1 MTAADL
7 QQDRASTDVATVE
20 RITRALIDAGPDESA
35 VVAEICRIAESLGLQ
50 TVVTDASPGRPN
62 VEVVLFGEPGPG
74 LLFLGH
80 SDVVPAGEGWTG
92 DPFRS
97 RVHDG
102 RIVGRGA
109 CDMKGGLA
117 AILAAMGSLA
127 RRGVVPARTVTLA
140 CVVDEEDT
148 GLGIRAWVSDRT
160 DQTGRPPAFTVD
172 GGRPPAFRVDDGRP
186 PAFTGCVVAEPTAG
200 TVIVGCRGAANIVL
214 TVTGR
219 SAHAGRPENGRSAV
233 VAAARLVG
241 EIDGLH
247 AELATVPH
255 PVLGAASWNVGRID
269 GGTGPSIVAGR
280 CRLEIDRRLLPDD
293 DVDAVVADLLRRA
306 RLVTDLDVDAYVE
319 MEMPGFLTDE
329 SSPLVESALAA
340 LRSTGA
346 PDPSTAVWTASCD
359 GGFVARDLGVPTIV
373 LGPGD
378 LEAQAH
384 QPDESVDLLEVARL
398 SRAYARLMTEQRP

>member
-50 TVVTDASPGRPN
+50 TVVTDASPGRPT
-62 VEVVLFGEPGPG
+62 VEVVLPGEPGPG

-80 SDVVPAGEGWTG
+80 SDVVPAGEGWSG
-92 DPFRS
+92 NPFRS

-117 AILAAMGSLA
+117 AVLAAMGSLA

-160 DQTGRPPAFTVD
+160 DQT
-172 GGRPPAFRVDDGRP
+172 GRPPAFRVDDGRP

-233 VAAARLVG
+233 VAAARVVG

>member
-62 VEVVLFGEPGPG
+62 VEVVLPGEPGPG

-80 SDVVPAGEGWTG
+80 SDVVPAGEGWSG
-92 DPFRS
+92 NPFRS

-117 AILAAMGSLA
+117 AVLAAMGSLA

-160 DQTGRPPAFTVD
+160 DQTGRPPAFRVD
-172 GGRPPAFRVDDGRP
+172 DGRPPAFRVDDGRP

-233 VAAARLVG
+233 VAAARVVG

>member
-1 MTAADL
+1 VTAADL

-35 VVAEICRIAESLGLQ
+35 AVAEICRIAESLGLQ

-62 VEVVLFGEPGPG
+62 VEVVLPGEPGPG

-80 SDVVPAGEGWTG
+80 SDVVPAGEGWSG
-92 DPFRS
+92 NPFRS

-117 AILAAMGSLA
+117 AVLAAMGSLA

-160 DQTGRPPAFTVD
+160 DQTGRPPAFT
-172 GGRPPAFRVDDGRP
+172 VDDGRP

-233 VAAARLVG
+233 VAAARVVG

>member
-62 VEVVLFGEPGPG
+62 VEVVLPGEPGPG

-117 AILAAMGSLA
+117 AVLAAMGSPA

-160 DQTGRPPAFTVD
+160 DQT
-172 GGRPPAFRVDDGRP
+172 GRP

-233 VAAARLVG
+233 VAAARVVG

-247 AELATVPH
+247 AELAAVPH

-293 DVDAVVADLLRRA
+293 DVDAVVVDLLRRA

>member
-62 VEVVLFGEPGPG
+62 VEVVLPGEPGPG

-80 SDVVPAGEGWTG
+80 SDVVPAGEGWSG
-92 DPFRS
+92 NPFRS

-117 AILAAMGSLA
+117 AVLAAMGSLA

-140 CVVDEEDT
+140 CVVDEEDR

-172 GGRPPAFRVDDGRP
+172 GGRP

-306 RLVTDLDVDAYVE
+306 GLVTDLDVDAYVE

>member
-7 QQDRASTDVATVE
+7 EQDRASTDVQTVE
-20 RITRALIDAGPDESA
+20 QITRALIDAGPDESA

-62 VEVVLFGEPGPG
+62 VEVVLPGGPGPG

-117 AILAAMGSLA
+117 AVLAAMGSLA

-148 GLGIRAWVSDRT
+148 GLGIRAWVSD
-160 DQTGRPPAFTVD
+160 QTGRPPAFTVD
-172 GGRPPAFRVDDGRP
+172 DDQPPAFTVDDGRP

-233 VAAARLVG
+233 VAAARVVG
-241 EIDGLH
+241 EIAGLH

-280 CRLEIDRRLLPDD
+280 CRLEIDRRVLPDD
-293 DVDAVVADLLRRA
+293 DVDTVVEDLLRRA

-319 MEMPGFLTDE
+319 MEMPGFLTEE

-340 LRSTGA
+340 LRSEGA

-359 GGFVARDLGVPTIV
+359 GGFVARDLGVSTIV

>member
-62 VEVVLFGEPGPG
+62 VEVVLPGEPGPG

-80 SDVVPAGEGWTG
+80 SDVVPAGEGWSG
-92 DPFRS
+92 NPFRS

-117 AILAAMGSLA
+117 AVLAAMGSLA

-233 VAAARLVG
+233 VAAARVVG

-293 DVDAVVADLLRRA
+293 DVDAVVADLLRRV
-306 RLVTDLDVDAYVE
+306 RPVTDLDVDAYVE

-329 SSPLVESALAA
+329 SSQLVESALAA